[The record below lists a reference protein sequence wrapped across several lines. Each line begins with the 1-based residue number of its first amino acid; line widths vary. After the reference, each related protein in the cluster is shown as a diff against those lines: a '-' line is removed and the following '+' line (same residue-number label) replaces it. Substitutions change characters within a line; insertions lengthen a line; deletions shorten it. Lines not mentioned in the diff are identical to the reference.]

1 MSKATKFYTAGISAI
16 PGERAIIAKISTIDV
31 DRDGEVLMPM
41 GCYTKDFE
49 KSGTVF
55 INHKYGV
62 KDVFGKCVQLS
73 RTDNEIVAKA
83 VPAAR
88 PADYPADQE
97 WLPDTIFSLFE
108 QGVLKGF
115 SIGAEYV
122 EGRPAKDYDVQ
133 RFGPECK
140 RVISK
145 WKLLEFSVAPLPCNQ
160 SAVAMAVSKGLV
172 TRETAKKIFGEVAE
186 EAAEVANLPETAV
199 VTEPEAPDAA
209 NKHVEEAR
217 NVVVT
222 EIPNEK
228 PPGTPAIQPK
238 RVQLEV
244 EVAPEPAPA
253 VAPPRKVVI
262 LVDDEPQIDVKQLA
276 ADAVAKRR
284 GRIYLA

>member
-1 MSKATKFYTAGISAI
+1 MQNATKFYTAGISVV

-41 GCYTKDFE
+41 GCWTKDFE

-62 KDVFGKCVQLS
+62 RDVFGKCVQLS
-73 RTDNEIVAKA
+73 RTDNEIVAKT

-88 PADYPADQE
+88 PDNYPADQE

-172 TRETAKKIFGEVAE
+172 TRETAEKMFGEVAE
-186 EAAEVANLPETAV
+186 VLENAEVEDITET
-199 VTEPEAPDAA
+199 EAPDTTG
-209 NKHVEEAR
+209 KHVEEAK
-217 NVVVT
+217 NVTVT
-222 EIPNEK
+222 EIPAPAVVE
-228 PPGTPAIQPK
+228 TPVVTPK
-238 RVQLEV
+238 RVQMEV
-244 EVAPEPAPA
+244 EVAPEPEKPA
-253 VAPPRKVVI
+253 ISPRKVVI
-262 LVDDEPQIDVKQLA
+262 LVDSEPEIDVKQLA
-276 ADAVAKRR
+276 ADAIAKRR